1 MSILN
6 KMENPLLL
14 SFPSKSKSV
23 PSLLLSPSQS
33 SQNKNKIKVSSSP
46 YERLKSIEETINNKN
61 TELIKIKYKLAE
73 IKLKEKLIE
82 KGKYETI
89 EESLPFY
96 KRQEIL
102 EDNKIKD
109 KLNKQNI
116 SLNNKLKLLT
126 EKVDKIEAELLYG
139 SRQGFLA
146 SIKAKLKEALNKKEI
161 LLSKINE
168 NNNEINNINQKG
180 IKNKYKFNKKIFLDN
195 LDIHN
200 INISNTNTINKS
212 RNKNIKKNYLSE
224 NDIMNNNKEYNKDL
238 YEEEKNRKIKEQII
252 KEEKYKQMRE
262 KEIATVQKRKKVRFH
277 FMKDIMSRN
286 WINNYSNNKKYLSW
300 DLKEKERIKSEENL
314 ILLSNQKKN
323 LLYQP
328 ISSEELNEFSN
339 KVKKEEIKQKNNSIN
354 KKKML
359 EDLWKERKEMLPK
372 HKSKFLMLNIQTD
385 QKEKDDLILK
395 KEKIKGNM
403 FERLN
408 FSSEVAKKFKPKLI
422 DEKIKKERIKKIK
435 ELDGIDKQREIKEL
449 NNRLK
454 LKLIKIVNT
463 QPQNFRKNNIFE
475 TTKTVFEQQT
485 LKLQTYK
492 NLEISDILSNDKKN
506 INSENTYNNKRKMNT
521 NLNININNNNFWEQY
536 NREKSFKRYVKEIKT
551 KLRLLN
557 QLVE

>member
-1 MSILN
+1 
-6 KMENPLLL
+6 
-14 SFPSKSKSV
+14 
-23 PSLLLSPSQS
+23 
-33 SQNKNKIKVSSSP
+33 
-46 YERLKSIEETINNKN
+46 
-61 TELIKIKYKLAE
+61 
-73 IKLKEKLIE
+73 
-82 KGKYETI
+82 
-89 EESLPFY
+89 
-96 KRQEIL
+96 
-102 EDNKIKD
+102 
-109 KLNKQNI
+109 
-116 SLNNKLKLLT
+116 
-126 EKVDKIEAELLYG
+126 
-139 SRQGFLA
+139 
-146 SIKAKLKEALNKKEI
+146 
-161 LLSKINE
+161 
-168 NNNEINNINQKG
+168 
-180 IKNKYKFNKKIFLDN
+180 
-195 LDIHN
+195 
-200 INISNTNTINKS
+200 
-212 RNKNIKKNYLSE
+212 
-224 NDIMNNNKEYNKDL
+224 
-238 YEEEKNRKIKEQII
+238 
-252 KEEKYKQMRE
+252 
-262 KEIATVQKRKKVRFH
+262 
-277 FMKDIMSRN
+277 MSRN

-300 DLKEKERIKSEENL
+300 DMKEKERIKSEENL

-339 KVKKEEIKQKNNSIN
+339 KIKKEEIKQKNNSIN

-408 FSSEVAKKFKPKLI
+408 FSSEIAKKFKPKLI

-435 ELDGIDKQREIKEL
+435 ELDGIDKQKEIKEL

-463 QPQNFRKNNIFE
+463 QPKNFRKNNIFE

-506 INSENTYNNKRKMNT
+506 INSENTYNNKRKINT
-521 NLNININNNNFWEQY
+521 NLNIIINNNNFWEQY
-536 NREKSFKRYVKEIKT
+536 NREKSFKRYVKEIKN